1 MAERDRVSQLRAY
14 GRSMWPFIPPG
25 STLEVVPLGDRRP
38 RVGEVVVGVRGGQV
52 VAHRVVR
59 VEGEGAE
66 QLVVTRG
73 DAHSTDDPPWRPEEL
88 LGVARRA
95 TVLGLSVALDDPAVQ
110 ALGRLVAT
118 QPAAVSAL
126 RCILAPAARAGRV
139 AAMAAAF
146 TATKT
151 GLLRLEVAPLT
162 TLHERDLDRLL
173 LLLGIDAAGPLG
185 AQGSSLAQELVRGMS
200 LGARLAGF
208 LAAAIVPARLLGRR
222 AEARPQLVVHPLAR
236 GSVEKPLVAAWAA
249 RGLEPPEPVR
259 PVAPWQERLYRWV
272 GVPLAT
278 R

>member
-1 MAERDRVSQLRAY
+1 MRDRVSQLRAY

-25 STLEVVPLGDRRP
+25 SALEIVPLGSRRP

-59 VEGEGAE
+59 VEGEAAE

-73 DAHSTDDPPWRPEEL
+73 DAHSADDPPWRPEEL

-95 TVLGLSVALDDPAVQ
+95 TILGLSVALDDPAVQ
-110 ALGRLVAT
+110 AFGRLVAT

-126 RCILAPAARAGRV
+126 RCILAPAVRAGRV

-151 GLLRLEVAPLT
+151 GLVRVEVAPLT

-185 AQGSSLAQELVRGMS
+185 AHGSTLARELARGLS

-208 LAAAIVPARLLGRR
+208 LAAAIVPARLLGRE
-222 AEARPQLVVHPLAR
+222 AEMRPQLVVHPLVR

-249 RGLEPPEPVR
+249 RGFERPEPVR
-259 PVAPWQERLYRWV
+259 PVALWQERLYRWV
-272 GVPLAT
+272 GVPLAQ